1 MCMCMCVRVYIF
13 IYVFIY
19 VFESI
24 LHNIAFVIF
33 LVAAPPMNQNGCV
46 CPDII
51 ISLKLIFAS
60 VYSIT

>member
-1 MCMCMCVRVYIF
+1 MYIY
-13 IYVFIY
+13 I
-19 VFESI
+19 VFENI

-60 VYSIT
+60 GYSIT